1 MRARNLRRRE
11 SECELHA
18 GWKRALNEVSLQGAS
33 HPRLDP
39 HKNQI
44 GKK

>member
-1 MRARNLRRRE
+1 MRARNSRWRE

-18 GWKRALNEVSLQGAS
+18 GGKRALNNVSLQEAS

-39 HKNQI
+39 HKNQT